1 MVRLT
6 VENQRINSRLPGNQ
20 MNPAPQNLNPEFHWP
35 LQVYAAGEC
44 WLRDLASRAT
54 PPPVLYHFTDAVG
67 LAGILGN
74 RILWASLISAL
85 NDCSELQYG
94 LHLAADLLEGWKKK
108 HSGAFLEEALAC
120 LHVPVSPPQSN
131 TIASNAEA
139 QPFVVSLCGHIDKGV
154 HWLHYGLAG
163 KGVALGFASDSI
175 VVPPFRLLR
184 VEYTR
189 QKQEKQIAGLF
200 KRIQSFVGDK
210 PNSRGRDKVGALI
223 FATLM
228 RILAAGLKD
237 KSFSEEEEWRLVT
250 TSISRIEEP
259 IPAGEGCP
267 PPKYRVVAGRLVPYV
282 EIGLTPGQMQGV
294 STLVLGYSSPLQ
306 ASDYGLQMLMRN
318 ACPNA
323 KISKSEVPVR

>member
-1 MVRLT
+1 MT
-6 VENQRINSRLPGNQ
+6 APNSST
-20 MNPAPQNLNPEFHWP
+20 ACISPQI
-35 LQVYAAGEC
+35 C
-44 WLRDLASRAT
+44 
-54 PPPVLYHFTDAVG
+54 
-67 LAGILGN
+67 
-74 RILWASLISAL
+74 
-85 NDCSELQYG
+85 
-94 LHLAADLLEGWKKK
+94 LEGWKKK

-163 KGVALGFASDSI
+163 KGVALGFTTSDSI

-259 IPAGEGCP
+259 ITNGEGCP
-267 PPKYRVVAGRLVPYV
+267 P
-282 EIGLTPGQMQGV
+282 
-294 STLVLGYSSPLQ
+294 
-306 ASDYGLQMLMRN
+306 
-318 ACPNA
+318 A
-323 KISKSEVPVR
+323 KISSCCWPSGSLRGDRPHPGADARHQHTRSWILFTAPSK